1 MVGEAREATGVDG
14 LDTVLGGGL
23 LERQNA
29 LVRGPP
35 GVGKTV
41 FGLHFL
47 DGAADD
53 EESLY
58 INFGEPTEY
67 VRRTADRF
75 GIDPESLEFLELAPT
90 ADRFAEEEMYT
101 LFSSGDVEQ
110 PSLINEVRETVES
123 LQPDRV
129 LIDPITEFRF
139 LTADEHQFRSQIM
152 GLTDFLR
159 GEGATVLMTSQVADD
174 LSDTDL
180 RFMTDVII
188 DLDRTTDAWTVDV
201 TKFRGPPVKRGPHGY
216 EITEAG
222 VEVWPRLVPTQ
233 EPVDFPAETI
243 SAGVPELDQLLD
255 GGLQR
260 GTVTFFSGPTG
271 AGKTTTSLQF
281 VKEAASRGNQSLI
294 LSCEE
299 SVRTMLQRSE
309 ALNIGLENMIDQGRV
324 DIVEL
329 RPEEYTAD
337 QITNTVQSAV
347 EDDGVEIVLVD
358 GFQGFKRNLRGFG
371 DKDPVD
377 YLTAIGRYLREQGVT
392 TLVTNEVHQITGEFR
407 VTEEEMSNLADN
419 IVFLRHLE
427 YQGSID
433 KVIGV
438 LKMRTSDFEDT
449 LRRIEFTE
457 YGISVGEPL
466 TGLSGILTG
475 TPTFDEPRSEH
486 DTDSVR

>member
-1 MVGEAREATGVDG
+1 MDEISRQPTGIEG
-14 LDTVLGGGL
+14 LDTILGGGL
-23 LERQNA
+23 LEHQNA
-29 LVRGPP
+29 LIRGPP

-47 DGAADD
+47 AAGDDD

-67 VRRTADRF
+67 VKRTADYF
-75 GIDPESLEFLELAPT
+75 GLNSESLHFLELAPT
-90 ADRFAEEEMYT
+90 ADQFSEEGMYT
-101 LFSSGDVEQ
+101 LFSSADVEQ
-110 PSLINEVRETVES
+110 PSLINEVRETVEE

-129 LIDPITEFRF
+129 FIDPITEFRF
-139 LTADEHQFRSQIM
+139 LTADEHQFRAQIM
-152 GLTDFLR
+152 GLIDFLR
-159 GEGATVLMTSQVADD
+159 GQGATVLMSSQVAED

-180 RFMTDVII
+180 RFLTDVII
-188 DLDRTTDAWTVDV
+188 DLDRTSDAWSIDV
-201 TKFRGPPVKRGPHGY
+201 TKFRGPSVKRGPHGY
-216 EITEAG
+216 AVTDSGI
-222 VEVWPRLVPTQ
+222 EVWPRLVPTQ
-233 EPVDFPAETI
+233 EPVDFEAETV
-243 SAGVPELDQLLD
+243 SSGVPELDQLLD

-294 LSCEE
+294 FSFEE
-299 SVRTMLQRSE
+299 STRTMLQRSE
-309 ALNIGLENMIDQGRV
+309 ALNIGLSHMIDQGNV
-324 DIVEL
+324 EIVEV
-329 RPEEYTAD
+329 RPDEYTVD
-337 QITNTVQSAV
+337 QITNMIETAV
-347 EDDGVEIVLVD
+347 TDDGVGIVLLD
-358 GFQGFKRNLRGFG
+358 GFEGFKQNLRGFG
-371 DKDPVD
+371 DEPPVG
-377 YLTAIGRYLREQGVT
+377 YLSSIGRYLRERGVT
-392 TLVTNEVHQITGEFR
+392 TIVTNEVHQITGEFR
-407 VTEEEMSNLADN
+407 VTEEAMSNVADN

-449 LRRIEFTE
+449 LRRLEFTE

-475 TPTFDEPRSEH
+475 TPRFERSQQAES
-486 DTDSVR
+486 DDGR

>member
-1 MVGEAREATGVDG
+1 MGDISREPTGIEG
-14 LDTVLGGGL
+14 LDTILGGGL
-23 LERQNA
+23 LRQQNA

-47 DGAADD
+47 AAAGDD

-67 VRRTADRF
+67 VKRTADYF
-75 GIDPESLEFLELAPT
+75 GLNSDSLNFLELAPT

-101 LFSSGDVEQ
+101 LFSSSDVEQ
-110 PSLINEVRETVES
+110 PSLINEVRETVEA

-152 GLTDFLR
+152 GLIDFLR
-159 GEGATVLMTSQVADD
+159 GEGATVLMTSQVASD

-180 RFMTDVII
+180 RFLTDVII
-188 DLDRTTDAWTVDV
+188 DLDRTADARSIDV

-216 EITEAG
+216 EITESG
-222 VEVWPRLVPTQ
+222 IEVWPRLVPTQ
-233 EPVDFPAETI
+233 APVDFESGTI
-243 SAGVPELDQLLD
+243 SSGVPELDQLLN

-294 LSCEE
+294 LSFEE
-299 SVRTMLQRSE
+299 STRTMLQRSE
-309 ALNIGLENMIDQGRV
+309 ALNIGLSHMIDQGNV
-324 DIVEL
+324 EIVAV
-329 RPEEYTAD
+329 RPDEYTVD
-337 QITNTVQSAV
+337 QVTNMIETAV
-347 EDDGVEIVLVD
+347 TDDGVGIVLLD
-358 GFQGFKRNLRGFG
+358 GFEGFKQNLRGFG
-371 DKDPVD
+371 DEKPVD
-377 YLTAIGRYLREQGVT
+377 YLSSIGHYLRERGVT
-392 TLVTNEVHQITGEFR
+392 TIVTNEVHQITGEFR
-407 VTEEEMSNLADN
+407 VTEEAMSNVADN
-419 IVFLRHLE
+419 IIFLRHLE

-449 LRRIEFTE
+449 LRRLDFTE

-466 TGLSGILTG
+466 TELSGILTG
-475 TPTFDEPRSEH
+475 TPTFDRSRESGAD
-486 DTDSVR
+486 DT